1 MRTEPGV
8 QRRRRRRPCKSTN
21 RYREILDS
29 RKVDLAATA
38 EALAARP
45 TDVQTRFNHALA
57 LLQAGR

>member
-8 QRRRRRRPCKSTN
+8 QCRRRRRPCKSTN
-21 RYREILDS
+21 VTARFWTA
-29 RKVDLAATA
+29 VDLAATA